1 MVVNAGSSSLKFQ
14 LLKMPE
20 ETMIAGGNVERIGL
34 KNSVSTLKT
43 NGDKFEDKQ
52 DISDHGEAVRLVLKK
67 LLEHDV
73 ISSYDEIDAVGH
85 RIVHGANKITESCV
99 INDKEIEVLEGIIDL
114 APLHLGPNLTGIKAF
129 MDVLPD
135 VDQIGVFDTAFHK
148 TMPEEAYMYATPY
161 DWYERHMIRKYGFHG
176 TSHRYVSQR
185 TAEIMGKDVEDV
197 NIIVAHIGNGASL
210 CAVKGGKSVDTSMG
224 FTPLEGIP
232 MGTRSG
238 NIDPAI
244 VEYMMNKKHKS
255 AKEITN
261 QLNKRSGYLGVS
273 GISSDSRDL
282 VSASNEGNKRAQLA
296 IDIQVKRIVDYI
308 AAYHVYMGGTDAIV
322 FTAGIG
328 ENTKTTRAAIINRL
342 SVLGVKIDDER
353 NDCRGVERLI
363 STDDSDIAVYVI
375 PTNEEVMIARDTMEL
390 TGL

>member
-43 NGDKFEDKQ
+43 NGDEFEDKQ
-52 DISDHGEAVRLVLKK
+52 DIGDHGEAVRLVLKK
-67 LLEHDV
+67 LLEHDI

-99 INDKEIEVLEGIIDL
+99 ITDDEIEVLEDIIDL

-135 VDQIGVFDTAFHK
+135 VDHVGVFDTAFHK
-148 TMPEEAYMYATPY
+148 TMSEEAYMYATPY
-161 DWYERHMIRKYGFHG
+161 DWYEQHMIRKYGFHG

-185 TAEIMGKDVEDV
+185 TAEIMGRDVKDL

-282 VSASNEGNKRAQLA
+282 VSASKEGNKRAQLA

-342 SVLGVKIDDER
+342 SVLGAKIDDGR

-363 STDDSDIAVYVI
+363 STDDSAIAVYVV